1 MPTCPSSD
9 QSDGKTHQR
18 RSRASRGCGVT
29 SSRSLGARA
38 RASGTDSASSSMY
51 LASDPSKSG
60 VTVLT
65 LGHIQD
71 EGARVHT
78 RPRVRVRARSPGGGC
93 HQEGDDCDATA
104 PAECTGTGHADASVC
119 SALSTRMRQL
129 FGEQRGSCNSVEH
142 LRWDSC
148 MSTRL
153 RNSRV
158 GRGLKSMFQAY
169 SIGALGWASSKLV
182 SERLSINLP
191 LYCPRL
197 SLPVAVAFSRPS
209 MF

>member
-1 MPTCPSSD
+1 MSFARSLLSFDQSIFMPTCPSSD

-78 RPRVRVRARSPGGGC
+78 RPRVRVRACSTGGGY
-93 HQEGDDCDATA
+93 HQEGDDSDATA
-104 PAECTGTGHADASVC
+104 PAECAGTGHADASVC
-119 SALSTRMRQL
+119 SAVSARMRQL
-129 FGEQRGSCNSVEH
+129 FGEQWGSCNSREPKMGSMYEYKVAKLAGNVFDKPPGLGQESM
-142 LRWDSC
+142 LSC
-148 MSTRL
+148 
-153 RNSRV
+153 SR
-158 GRGLKSMFQAY
+158 RT
-169 SIGALGWASSKLV
+169 
-182 SERLSINLP
+182 P
-191 LYCPRL
+191 
-197 SLPVAVAFSRPS
+197 
-209 MF
+209 